1 MGNITETSVFE
12 NMAADR
18 EADMMDED
26 IRWGFDLN
34 ETIYNSSHMI
44 GVSEVGPNVREI
56 TLLTLLDEGGALT
69 NNDGTRIPQ
78 KEINEIEDIAIV
90 WNYDDGGDTN
100 IHQIYNHDTGEI
112 YWEDHDENWSDGDEL
127 ILNSLL
133 MYADLEST
141 II

>member
-12 NMAADR
+12 NMNQ
-18 EADMMDED
+18 
-26 IRWGFDLN
+26 FDTSFN

>member
-12 NMAADR
+12 NMNQ
-18 EADMMDED
+18 
-26 IRWGFDLN
+26 FDTSFN
-34 ETIYNSSHMI
+34 ETIYNSSYMI
-44 GVSEVGPNVREI
+44 GVSEVGSNVREI
-56 TLLTLLDEGGALT
+56 SLLALLDEGGALT

-78 KEINEIEDIAIV
+78 KEINEIEDIAVV

>member
-1 MGNITETSVFE
+1 M
-12 NMAADR
+12 
-18 EADMMDED
+18 
-26 IRWGFDLN
+26 
-34 ETIYNSSHMI
+34 
-44 GVSEVGPNVREI
+44 
-56 TLLTLLDEGGALT
+56 DEGGALT

-78 KEINEIEDIAIV
+78 KEINEIEDIAVV

>member
-12 NMAADR
+12 NMNQ
-18 EADMMDED
+18 
-26 IRWGFDLN
+26 FDTSFN
-34 ETIYNSSHMI
+34 ETIYNSSYMI
-44 GVSEVGPNVREI
+44 GVSEVGSNVREI
-56 TLLTLLDEGGALT
+56 SLLALLDEGGALT

-78 KEINEIEDIAIV
+78 KEINEIQDIAVV

-112 YWEDHDENWSDGDEL
+112 YWEDHDENWLDGDEL

>member
-12 NMAADR
+12 N
-18 EADMMDED
+18 
-26 IRWGFDLN
+26 IHQFDTSLN
-34 ETIYNSSHMI
+34 ETIYNSSYMI

-56 TLLTLLDEGGALT
+56 SLLALLDEGGALT

-112 YWEDHDENWSDGDEL
+112 YWEDHDENWLDGDEL

>member
-12 NMAADR
+12 N
-18 EADMMDED
+18 
-26 IRWGFDLN
+26 INQFDTSLN
-34 ETIYNSSHMI
+34 ETIYNSSYMI

-56 TLLTLLDEGGALT
+56 SLLALLDEGGALT

-127 ILNSLL
+127 ILSSLL

>member
-1 MGNITETSVFE
+1 MFDTS
-12 NMAADR
+12 
-18 EADMMDED
+18 
-26 IRWGFDLN
+26 LN
-34 ETIYNSSHMI
+34 ETIYNSSYMV

-56 TLLTLLDEGGALT
+56 TLLALLDEGGALT

-112 YWEDHDENWSDGDEL
+112 YWEDPSDEEWTDNDDEL
-127 ILNSLL
+127 TSSLL
-133 MYADLEST
+133 MYGGLENT
-141 II
+141 IGELYY

>member
-12 NMAADR
+12 NMNQ
-18 EADMMDED
+18 
-26 IRWGFDLN
+26 FDTSFN
-34 ETIYNSSHMI
+34 ETIYNSSYMI

-56 TLLTLLDEGGALT
+56 SLLALLDEGGALT

-78 KEINEIEDIAIV
+78 KEINEIQDIAVV

-127 ILNSLL
+127 ILSSLL

>member
-12 NMAADR
+12 NMNQ
-18 EADMMDED
+18 
-26 IRWGFDLN
+26 FDTSFN
-34 ETIYNSSHMI
+34 ETIYNSSYMI

-56 TLLTLLDEGGALT
+56 SLLALLDEGGALT

-78 KEINEIEDIAIV
+78 KEINEIEDIAVV

-112 YWEDHDENWSDGDEL
+112 YWEDHDENWLDGDEL

>member
-12 NMAADR
+12 NMNQ
-18 EADMMDED
+18 
-26 IRWGFDLN
+26 FDTSFN
-34 ETIYNSSHMI
+34 ETIYNSSYMI

-56 TLLTLLDEGGALT
+56 SLLALLDEGGALT

-78 KEINEIEDIAIV
+78 KEINEIQDIAVV

>member
-12 NMAADR
+12 AMNQ
-18 EADMMDED
+18 
-26 IRWGFDLN
+26 FDTSLN

-78 KEINEIEDIAIV
+78 KEINEVEDIAIV
-90 WNYDDGGDTN
+90 WNYDDGGDIN
-100 IHQIYNHDTGEI
+100 INQIYNPYILVLLI
-112 YWEDHDENWSDGDEL
+112 Y
-127 ILNSLL
+127 
-133 MYADLEST
+133 Y
-141 II
+141 IIHQ

>member
-12 NMAADR
+12 TMNQ
-18 EADMMDED
+18 
-26 IRWGFDLN
+26 FDTSLN
-34 ETIYNSSHMI
+34 ETIFASSYLV
-44 GVSEVGPNVREI
+44 GVSEPGPRVRNI
-56 TLLTLLDEGGALT
+56 SLLSLLSEGGAL
-69 NNDGTRIPQ
+69 NDIPQ
-78 KEINEIEDIAIV
+78 TEIDEIHNLCIV

>member
-12 NMAADR
+12 TMNQ
-18 EADMMDED
+18 
-26 IRWGFDLN
+26 FDTSLN

-56 TLLTLLDEGGALT
+56 SLLALLDEGGALT

-90 WNYDDGGDTN
+90 WNYDEGE
-100 IHQIYNHDTGEI
+100 IIVHQIYNHDTGEI
-112 YWEDHDENWSDGDEL
+112 YWEDKTNDEWSDGDEL

>member
-12 NMAADR
+12 AMNQ
-18 EADMMDED
+18 
-26 IRWGFDLN
+26 FDTSLN

-90 WNYDDGGDTN
+90 WNYDEGE
-100 IHQIYNHDTGEI
+100 IIVHQIYNHDTGEI
-112 YWEDHDENWSDGDEL
+112 YWEDKTNDEWSDGDEL

>member
-12 NMAADR
+12 NMNQ
-18 EADMMDED
+18 
-26 IRWGFDLN
+26 FDTSFN
-34 ETIYNSSHMI
+34 ETIYNSSYMI
-44 GVSEVGPNVREI
+44 GVSEVGSNVREI
-56 TLLTLLDEGGALT
+56 SLLALLDEGGALT

-78 KEINEIEDIAIV
+78 KEINEIQDIAVV

>member
-12 NMAADR
+12 NMNQ
-18 EADMMDED
+18 
-26 IRWGFDLN
+26 FDTSLN
-34 ETIYNSSHMI
+34 ETIYNSSYMI

-56 TLLTLLDEGGALT
+56 SLLALLDEGGALT

-78 KEINEIEDIAIV
+78 KEINEIQDIAIV
-90 WNYDDGGDTN
+90 WNYDDDNSGDIN
-100 IHQIYNHDTGEI
+100 VQQIYNHETGEV
-112 YWEDHDENWSDGDEL
+112 YWENHDDAINWNDGDEL

-133 MYADLEST
+133 MYGDLEST